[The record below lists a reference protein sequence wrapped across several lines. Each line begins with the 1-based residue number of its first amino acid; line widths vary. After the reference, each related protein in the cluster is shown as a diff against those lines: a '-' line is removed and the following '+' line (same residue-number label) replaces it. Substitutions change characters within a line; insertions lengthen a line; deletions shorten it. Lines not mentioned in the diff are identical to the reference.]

1 MKRALIA
8 AAVLFAAPALAQEPE
23 QKTPEPKTIEPGY
36 WESVHRVSWP
46 VPYRKVERRCIQPA
60 DVAKFLLGPSNHIY
74 KCVYPV
80 RQIGNGTIRLEGSC
94 ATKRGKP
101 VPLTGSGTYT
111 ATTLKMQV
119 RIVPELGGLDIPV
132 HASTDA
138 HRIGDVCPTPPKTGG

>member
-1 MKRALIA
+1 MKRALIAA

-23 QKTPEPKTIEPGY
+23 QKTIEPGY

-80 RQIGNGTIRLEGSC
+80 RQIGDGTIRLEGSC

-101 VPLTGSGTYT
+101 VPLTGSGVYT

-119 RIVPELGGLDIPV
+119 RIVPELGGLNVPV
-132 HASTDA
+132 HASTEA
-138 HRIGDVCPTPPKTGG
+138 HRIGDVCPPPKAGG